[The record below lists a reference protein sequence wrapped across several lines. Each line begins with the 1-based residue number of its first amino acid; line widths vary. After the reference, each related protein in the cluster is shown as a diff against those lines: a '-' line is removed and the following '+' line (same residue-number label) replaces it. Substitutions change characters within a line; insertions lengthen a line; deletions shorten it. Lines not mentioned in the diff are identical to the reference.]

1 MKISIITPVY
11 KAEKYLERLI
21 DSILCQTYKNFELI
35 LVDDGSP
42 DKSGL
47 ICDEYAKKDSRITV
61 IHKENGGVSSA
72 RQVGLD
78 SATGEYI
85 IHADSDDCVSKFL
98 LEALVQCVNETNA
111 DMVIFDFYR
120 VNKEIKELIS
130 QKPKS
135 LQYKQVLRDVV
146 GGHLYACCWNK
157 LIKRDVITKY
167 HASFPKGINLG
178 EDKCFLV
185 SLLSNPL
192 SVAYLPK
199 PLYFYDVTVNTGSL
213 VRQITLSSMKDGFAM
228 VSYLEDKLGNEFND
242 EIYEI
247 KRRLKLRAIESKLYT
262 NSEVNSIYKEL
273 NIKLISDVIKLKRHY
288 LSDYVLFFTTLK
300 AVWMIKLLNIISLSL
315 NKIRKYWVRFSHIF
329 LLSL

>member
-35 LVDDGSP
+35 LVVDGSP

-98 LEALVQCVNETNA
+98 LEELVQCVNETNA
-111 DMVIFDFYR
+111 DIVIFDFYR

-135 LQYKQVLRDVV
+135 LQYKQVLSDVV
-146 GGHLYACCWNK
+146 GGHLYA
-157 LIKRDVITKY
+157 
-167 HASFPKGINLG
+167 
-178 EDKCFLV
+178 
-185 SLLSNPL
+185 
-192 SVAYLPK
+192 
-199 PLYFYDVTVNTGSL
+199 
-213 VRQITLSSMKDGFAM
+213 
-228 VSYLEDKLGNEFND
+228 
-242 EIYEI
+242 
-247 KRRLKLRAIESKLYT
+247 
-262 NSEVNSIYKEL
+262 
-273 NIKLISDVIKLKRHY
+273 
-288 LSDYVLFFTTLK
+288 
-300 AVWMIKLLNIISLSL
+300 
-315 NKIRKYWVRFSHIF
+315 
-329 LLSL
+329 